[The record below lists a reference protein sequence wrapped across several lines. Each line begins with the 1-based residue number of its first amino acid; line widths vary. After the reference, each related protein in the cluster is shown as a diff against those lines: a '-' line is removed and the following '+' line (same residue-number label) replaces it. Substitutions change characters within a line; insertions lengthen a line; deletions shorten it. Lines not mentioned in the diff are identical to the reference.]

1 VPVLLLRGKKEQF
14 INSQHLGMRSSCTL
28 VSLHSALVSSKDAM
42 LQLSLLFEQLR
53 MLWRSYLPQMGVGI
67 EFAITLLSESFWI
80 LLSCKV
86 PDLAVSLTGSC

>member
-1 VPVLLLRGKKEQF
+1 LYIGF
-14 INSQHLGMRSSCTL
+14 
-28 VSLHSALVSSKDAM
+28 SAFKTSKDATS
-42 LQLSLLFEQLR
+42 QLSMLFEQLR

-67 EFAITLLSESFWI
+67 EFAIMLLSECFWI